1 MRKFVERAGFSRFR
15 LLDLTHPVNAFYE
28 ARI

>member
-1 MRKFVERAGFSRFR
+1 MRKLVQGAGFSRFR
-15 LLDLTHPVNAFYE
+15 RIELTHPVNAFYE